1 MLEADLKQN
10 KILMIGQLARM
21 DSSQVRALRGVKPD
35 KEVTVKNALQAS
47 WTLVKK
53 EEGVVRMRAPVEEET
68 TQEEEEEIKAA
79 LFAWPSP
86 SPTDMGDIDDA
97 DRDDEEMKVKIE
109 VKENAIMIDEGEV
122 PKTIGEETKTLDV
135 IEEESRLKSPR
146 KSRKKSPVKGEVW
159 SLKIED
165 TPAKNVSDGADVV
178 SGMEVSE
185 TVPSVS
191 PSNLTPDIPSL
202 TSHEAQST
210 TTPVQSIS
218 PEAESVKGEPVF
230 DLKNMDMLM
239 AAELDLTILSNKD
252 LALMYSNLGQHR
264 SKVDQLRDKV
274 AKTMFSRRDIS

>member
-1 MLEADLKQN
+1 M
-10 KILMIGQLARM
+10 
-21 DSSQVRALRGVKPD
+21 
-35 KEVTVKNALQAS
+35 
-47 WTLVKK
+47 
-53 EEGVVRMRAPVEEET
+53 
-68 TQEEEEEIKAA
+68 
-79 LFAWPSP
+79 
-86 SPTDMGDIDDA
+86 
-97 DRDDEEMKVKIE
+97 
-109 VKENAIMIDEGEV
+109 
-122 PKTIGEETKTLDV
+122 
-135 IEEESRLKSPR
+135 
-146 KSRKKSPVKGEVW
+146 KGEVW

-239 AAELDLTILSNKD
+239 AAELDLTTLSNKD